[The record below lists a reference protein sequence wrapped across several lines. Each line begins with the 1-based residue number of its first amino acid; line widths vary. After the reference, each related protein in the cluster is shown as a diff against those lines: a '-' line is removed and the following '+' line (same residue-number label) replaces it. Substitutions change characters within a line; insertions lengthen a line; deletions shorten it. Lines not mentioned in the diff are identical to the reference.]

1 MYELERLTAA
11 ALSQLL
17 DAGVSV
23 AVVPF
28 GSIER
33 GHRAEPGAATVHA
46 HRAAL
51 NARWQPASATDSSRA
66 TRRCTSTRRS
76 RIRAARGCGAG
87 CRSALGRMGHLS
99 HAHATPHARRRA
111 GSRST
116 PGSGAAIGQRRTRA
130 RTPGAIRRERGPRR
144 AVAGGHMSFGARWCR
159 TSIQMISAT

>member
-51 NARWQPASATDSSRA
+51 NARWQPASATGSRRA
-66 TRRCTSTRRS
+66 TRRCTSTRRC
-76 RIRAARGCGAG
+76 RVRAAGGRGAG
-87 CRSALGRMGHLS
+87 CRSTLGCLGHLG
-99 HAHATPHARRRA
+99 HARATPRA
-111 GSRST
+111 
-116 PGSGAAIGQRRTRA
+116 
-130 RTPGAIRRERGPRR
+130 
-144 AVAGGHMSFGARWCR
+144 
-159 TSIQMISAT
+159 